1 MPSARLSQSKL
12 PAGLQLCDSLRPMGV
27 VRLHLH
33 LIAIVTVFA
42 QLAMPA
48 LASAALCC
56 KLPEPAAAQSQAMSD
71 CCAEDGAH
79 ACPLEKRQGDG
90 HHVESHDAEHHQ
102 GENHHSADGTFL
114 PACQFDQQIFEL
126 LLGTTAVM
134 PPPTSVTP
142 PAFAVTTTDRPTMGR
157 PLWTSTAD
165 LPPPKA

>member
-1 MPSARLSQSKL
+1 MPSARLSLSG
-12 PAGLQLCDSLRPMGV
+12 PSAGLQLCDSLRPMGV

-33 LIAIVTVFA
+33 LIAIVTVVA

-56 KLPEPAAAQSQAMSD
+56 NLPQQAAAESHAMSD

-79 ACPLEKRQGDG
+79 ACALKNRQGDG
-90 HHVESHDAEHHQ
+90 HHAESHDAEHQ
-102 GENHHSADGTFL
+102 GESHHSADGTFR
-114 PACQFDQQIFEL
+114 PACQLDQQIFEL

-134 PPPTSVTP
+134 PPPTSVAP
-142 PAFAVTTTDRPTMGR
+142 PAFAMTTTDRPTTGR